1 VEDDQMKFIQEWGA
15 NVKRG
20 KEVAFQ
26 KWLETNETALAKAQP
41 KGCVYLGTFA
51 TIFST
56 EKHAGGTRTF
66 VQLDSYAAMDRA
78 AAAAKDTSKPY
89 GKLMQELVAFFETSN
104 DTDWSNGLHKAVV
117 DATVWNTK

>member
-1 VEDDQMKFIQEWGA
+1 MKFIQEWGT

-26 KWLETNETALAKAQP
+26 KWLDANEEALAKAHP

-51 TIFST
+51 TIFSS
-56 EKHAGGTRTF
+56 EKHAGAFRMF
-66 VQLDSYAAMDRA
+66 IQLDSYAALDRA
-78 AAAAKDTSKPY
+78 AAAAKDPTSTY
-89 GKLMQELVAFFETSN
+89 GKLIQELVAFFDTQN
-104 DTDWSNGLHKAVV
+104 DADWSNGLHKAVV